1 MTTPIGKGISV
12 LFTRVCQECRREID
26 SHDRGNGPKLEKS
39 SGEST
44 GICRTCWIE
53 MAALVKC
60 WVLFHFESG
69 EVLVVDDEQLANDLV
84 NTGRWRGK
92 VQTWV
97 E

>member
-1 MTTPIGKGISV
+1 
-12 LFTRVCQECRREID
+12 
-26 SHDRGNGPKLEKS
+26 
-39 SGEST
+39 
-44 GICRTCWIE
+44 

-69 EVLVVDDEQLANDLV
+69 EVRVVDDEQLANDLV